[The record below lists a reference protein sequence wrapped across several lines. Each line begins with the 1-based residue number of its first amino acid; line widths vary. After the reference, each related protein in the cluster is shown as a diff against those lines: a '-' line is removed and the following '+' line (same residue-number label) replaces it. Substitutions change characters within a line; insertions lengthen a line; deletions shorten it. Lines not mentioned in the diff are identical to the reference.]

1 MCIGSGFLLDE
12 TTDFS
17 NSDFYK
23 PTNDFNS
30 FILMADFN
38 KKSTVSITCPLG
50 LAPLLEK
57 EVRVLGF
64 EPKTKRKTGVEIEAT
79 LNDCILLNF
88 WLRTAH
94 RVHYMI
100 DEKPIKSP
108 DQLRNWL
115 KKMPWEE
122 WISENGYFS
131 VTSRVDHPT
140 IDNDQFANL
149 VVKDAVVDRIR
160 FKKSDRPDSGSNLN
174 DTVLFLF
181 WNRRNARIFID
192 TSGESLS
199 RRNYRSSSVAAPMQE
214 TLASAIVQSTR
225 WKPGQE
231 HFINPMTGSG
241 TIAIEAVMIAL
252 NRAPA
257 SLRNNFGFMHVIG
270 YDESYYQQVRDEAK
284 KKATKDVHGK
294 FIATDNNP
302 QAIIAAKKNAKTAGV
317 DHLIDFQTC
326 EYDQTPIPD
335 GDGVVVFNPPY
346 GMRLE
351 DNTDLRPLYK
361 GIGDFMKKDCPG
373 KTGYVFTANMALAKK
388 VGLRAKSRTTL
399 FNSTLECKLFEY
411 ELYKGSK

>member
-1 MCIGSGFLLDE
+1 
-12 TTDFS
+12 
-17 NSDFYK
+17 
-23 PTNDFNS
+23 
-30 FILMADFN
+30 MADFN

-50 LAPLLEK
+50 LAPLLEE
-57 EVRVLGF
+57 EVREMGF
-64 EPKTKRKTGVEIEAT
+64 QPTATRKTGVEIEAS

-88 WLRTAH
+88 WLRSAH
-94 RVHYMI
+94 RVHYLME
-100 DEKPIKSP
+100 EKSIQSP
-108 DQLRNWL
+108 DQLRNWV
-115 KKMPWEE
+115 KKIPWEN
-122 WISENGYFS
+122 WISEDGYFS
-131 VTSRVDHPT
+131 VTSRVDHTT

-160 FKKSDRPDSGSNLN
+160 FKTESRPDTGSNLN
-174 DTVLFLF
+174 DTVLFLY
-181 WNRRNARIFID
+181 WNRQSARIFLD

-199 RRNYRSSSVAAPMQE
+199 RRNYRSASVAAPMQE

-225 WKPGQE
+225 WQPGQE

-241 TIAIEAVMIAL
+241 TIAIEAVMLAL

-257 SLRNNFGFMHVIG
+257 SLRNNFGFMHILG
-270 YDESYYQQVRDEAK
+270 YDESYYQQVRDDAK
-284 KKATKDVHGK
+284 KKAVKDVKGK
-294 FIATDNNP
+294 FIATDQDP
-302 QAIIAAKKNAKTAGV
+302 RAIMAAKKNAKTAGV
-317 DHLIDFQTC
+317 DHLIEFETC
-326 EYDQTPIPD
+326 EYNQTPIPE

-361 GIGDFMKKDCPG
+361 GIGDFMKQDCPG

-411 ELYKGSK
+411 ELYKGSKK

>member
-1 MCIGSGFLLDE
+1 MHISSQEEISLNRQIFY
-12 TTDFS
+12 
-17 NSDFYK
+17 NSYI
-23 PTNDFNS
+23 S
-30 FILMADFN
+30 MADFN

-50 LAPLLEK
+50 LAPLLEE
-57 EVRVLGF
+57 EVREMGF
-64 EPKTKRKTGVEIEAT
+64 QPTATRKTGVEIEAS

-88 WLRTAH
+88 WLRSAH
-94 RVHYMI
+94 RVHYLME
-100 DEKPIKSP
+100 EKSIQSP
-108 DQLRNWL
+108 DQLRNWV
-115 KKMPWEE
+115 KKIPWEN
-122 WISENGYFS
+122 WISEDGYFS
-131 VTSRVDHPT
+131 VTSRVDHTT

-160 FKKSDRPDSGSNLN
+160 FKTDSRPDTGSNLN
-174 DTVLFLF
+174 DTVLFLY
-181 WNRRNARIFID
+181 WNRQSARIFLD

-199 RRNYRSSSVAAPMQE
+199 RRNYRSASVAAPMQE

-225 WKPGQE
+225 WQPGQE

-241 TIAIEAVMIAL
+241 TIAIEAVMLAL

-257 SLRNNFGFMHVIG
+257 SLRNNFGFMHILG
-270 YDESYYQQVRDEAK
+270 YDESYYQQVRDDAK
-284 KKATKDVHGK
+284 KKAVKDVKGK
-294 FIATDNNP
+294 FIATDQDP
-302 QAIIAAKKNAKTAGV
+302 RAIMAAKKNAKTAGV
-317 DHLIDFQTC
+317 DHLIEFETC
-326 EYDQTPIPD
+326 EYNQTPIPD

-361 GIGDFMKKDCPG
+361 GIGDFMKQDCPG

-411 ELYKGSK
+411 ELYKGSKK